1 MSKSRAWALAG
12 LLLLALLSLATLFPG
27 GHGASAQAAPRFS
40 QLDIALWPEFDRPA
54 TWTDQNVPPVLVII
68 RGELAAET
76 ALPTRLS
83 LRIPAAAGQ
92 PFAVASSTDPAS
104 GLVDREYETAAEGD
118 SLRITFET
126 PDPVIHVEFYVPMSK
141 DGLRRDFTYVWPGDI
156 AADSATLRA
165 QIPVGAE
172 DFQTEPALGPAE
184 VGGDG
189 LLYRQEDVG
198 ALTTGQTLSFRV
210 QYSKE
215 DPRLTIETLPAAQP
229 SSDGGG
235 APLPWPVL
243 AAISAVALVGI
254 VALAWYR
261 YYGRRLAPARARP
274 GGAAGAVGYCTQCG
288 QALSTAD
295 RFCSRCG
302 TPVRKQR

>member
-1 MSKSRAWALAG
+1 MRKNRAWTPAG
-12 LLLLALLSLATLFPG
+12 LLLLALLSLAAPGPG
-27 GHGASAQAAPRFS
+27 GPEASAQAAPRFS
-40 QLDIALWPEFDRPA
+40 QLDVALWPEYDEPA
-54 TWTDQNVPPVLVII
+54 TWTDLDRPPALVII
-68 RGELAAET
+68 RGELAADT
-76 ALPTRLS
+76 ALPARIS

-118 SLRITFET
+118 SLRITFDT
-126 PDPVIHVEFYVPMSK
+126 PDPVVHLEFYLPITR

-156 AADSATLRA
+156 AAENVTLRA
-165 QIPVGAE
+165 QLPVGAE
-172 DFQTEPALGPAE
+172 DFQTEPELGPAE

-189 LLYRQEDVG
+189 LLYRQENLG
-198 ALTTGQTLSFRV
+198 SLTTGQTLSLRV

-229 SSDGGG
+229 SNDDDG
-235 APLPWPVL
+235 APLPWPAL
-243 AAISAVALVGI
+243 AAIAAVVLVGI
-254 VALAWYR
+254 VAVAWYR

-274 GGAAGAVGYCTQCG
+274 GAAAGAAGYCTQCG

-302 TPVRKQR
+302 TPVRK